1 MFLADW
7 SYSLLHE
14 LYPRDYIDL
23 SIVEVEEVEMVYWSG
38 GYLHSAVYI
47 NISALTNRRVYR
59 WRDS

>member
-14 LYPRDYIDL
+14 LHPRNHIDL

-38 GYLHSAVYI
+38 GYLHTAVYI